1 MKAYLEFRR
10 RCFDISAIRY
20 EDLVTRPRE
29 ICRRSMEACGLPVSF
44 ANSINQCMQNDSQQD
59 TVVSKSA
66 MSRFRDSEVT
76 LETEDSLDRLAAKY
90 GLPL

>member
-1 MKAYLEFRR
+1 MLRALNKQQLHTWYLWALVTVKAYLEFRR

-44 ANSINQCMQNDSQQD
+44 ANSINQCMQNDSQ
-59 TVVSKSA
+59 
-66 MSRFRDSEVT
+66 
-76 LETEDSLDRLAAKY
+76 
-90 GLPL
+90 